1 MKEYDVIIIGG
12 GPGGYKTALDSAS
25 RGLSTLLI
33 EKAKLGGTCLNC
45 GCIPT
50 KSYNAIASLIERMNN
65 ASAMGIDATYTLN
78 FSKAHEYK
86 NEVVATLSK
95 GIEFLLNKAKVEV
108 IYGFASLVK
117 PNIITVNSEEYYGKN
132 IIIAT
137 GSSNLSGI
145 IKGDEKALNS
155 TDILDLTALP
165 KKLAIIGGGV
175 IGVEIATIFALYG
188 SEVSI
193 FEAMDS
199 LIPNCDKEISRRL
212 KSYLNKLNIK
222 VNLNSKVLEIKD
234 NSLIYLSK
242 DEETEEEFDKILLSI
257 GRRPNISNIG
267 LEEVGI
273 ATCKKGMIV
282 DDYFETNVKGH
293 FAIGDVNGKIM
304 LAHYAA
310 FAGKI
315 VLDKITGKEIRLPHP
330 VCPSAIFTIPEI
342 AQVGLTEEELKE
354 QNREYVVKKTM
365 YRSLGKALAMNETEG
380 FVKILIE
387 NDHIVGCHIIGH
399 DASTLIHEIM
409 ILMNLN
415 VNANEINNFIYA
427 HPTLSEIFK

>member
-1 MKEYDVIIIGG
+1 MNEFDVIILGG
-12 GPGGYKTALDSAS
+12 GPGGYETALDAAS

-33 EKAKLGGTCLNC
+33 EKDKLGGTCLNC

-50 KSYNAIASLIERMNN
+50 KSFNAIASLIERMNN
-65 ASAMGIDATYTLN
+65 SEAMGLTIDYKLDFN
-78 FSKAHEYK
+78 KSMDYK

-95 GIEFLLNKAKVEV
+95 GIEFLLSKANVKV
-108 IYGFASLVK
+108 IHGYGALVK
-117 PNIITVNSEEYYGKN
+117 PHIVKVNDGNYYGKN

-155 TDILDLTALP
+155 TEILDLTALP
-165 KKLAIIGGGV
+165 DKLAIIGGGV
-175 IGVEIATIFALYG
+175 IGVEIATIFALFG
-188 SEVSI
+188 TNVTI

-199 LIPNCDKEISRRL
+199 LIPQCDKEISRRL

-222 VNLNSKVLEIKD
+222 VNLNAKVLEIKD
-234 NSLIYLSK
+234 KSLLYLLK
-242 DEETEEEFDKILLSI
+242 DEELEEEFDKILLSI
-257 GRRPNISNIG
+257 GRRANTNNIG
-267 LEEVGI
+267 LDEVGI
-273 ATCKKGMIV
+273 LYNRKGISV
-282 DDYFETNVKGH
+282 NDYFETNIPNH

-304 LAHYAA
+304 LAHYAS

-315 VLDKITGKEIRLPHP
+315 VLDKITGIDIKLPHP

-342 AQVGLTEEELKE
+342 ASIGLTEEELKA

-365 YRSLGKALAMNETEG
+365 YRSLGKALAMNEAEG

-387 NDHIVGCHIIGH
+387 NEYIVGCHIIGH
-399 DASTLIHEIM
+399 DASTLIHEMM

-415 VNANEINNFIYA
+415 VKVSETRNFIYA